1 MSQYLNR
8 CATFLA
14 AVMFVPV
21 LGAVAVDT
29 TGSPDAVGAESAA
42 PGLRRVAGDLVRV
55 AASSRVESLASDLAV
70 VAASQIDGIVPV
82 EIPRFAAIGVSSDNG
97 DPVEGG
103 SSGLGVE
110 LNDDLFMEPASPDDA
125 VADTNAANDA
135 GQKADEPVNPPV
147 SENGTAG
154 EVPVEDAEEA
164 GDDAV
169 PPGPRIE
176 PEPVTTEA
184 NASLATQIRA
194 LIRGGDAGV
203 DPVAA
208 AGVTSPQAP
217 AKPFA
222 EDLSKMSAPP
232 VQPPTAPVLPGGGME
247 QPPALPAPPPVPPQR
262 PKYQG
267 DPLEQIVNIDFRE
280 MDLTNVVALLAH
292 KADINVIA
300 GTDLR
305 GTVTANLRNVPLR
318 QALETA
324 LRMNN
329 LGMIVEEGIYRIVPY
344 EDAMAV
350 NRITEILKL
359 ENANADD
366 IGKVLNDVSK
376 GMGDRAG
383 YSITSNKSANLLI
396 ITAPKH
402 RIQELISLAKSL
414 DMEKPILPTVTEAL
428 PLSYSEPKDVL
439 KIIEPMLSPDFGKAS
454 ADDRARHVIVTDIP
468 VVIEQVKTLIA
479 SLDMPVKQ
487 VMIETLVVDILL
499 NDEADTGVKWL
510 FDTLQRQS
518 RANAAIGPDAPSVG
532 TLQDLALETSMDVL
546 QNPGSLLNFG
556 LLTKN
561 IDWKGAIQMEVR
573 NRNGRLVSNP
583 VVLTVEN
590 QQAQISI
597 SQEIPYIELRQTQQ
611 GGSQTTT
618 SFKEVGTV
626 LSVTPQVT
634 HDNHIICKIEGK
646 ESATSGEFQGVPI
659 EDKREIMST
668 MRMANGQT
676 IFIGGLRKND
686 NNSTVRK
693 VPILGDIPMAGVMF
707 RSNARRE
714 RINELLVFI
723 TCNVLDESLSL
734 TERQKQ
740 AIADAHPADPKVD
753 ALQTVGYDIM
763 HPSAVKRPQMKWR
776 RGE

>member
-8 CATFLA
+8 CATYMALIMLA
-14 AVMFVPV
+14 PL
-21 LGAVAVDT
+21 LGAAADGV
-29 TGSPDAVGAESAA
+29 SPGTPSPRPDETASS
-42 PGLRRVAGDLVRV
+42 LQRVAGDLGHVSASGRMEAVTSDLASV
-55 AASSRVESLASDLAV
+55 AASRME
-70 VAASQIDGIVPV
+70 GIVP
-82 EIPRFAAIGVSSDNG
+82 EEPGRFAAIGTRLDDENSVEEEVVDDSVPSD
-97 DPVEGG
+97 GG
-103 SSGLGVE
+103 QAEVPQPPE
-110 LNDDLFMEPASPDDA
+110 KASPVSDA
-125 VADTNAANDA
+125 AAPA
-135 GQKADEPVNPPV
+135 KSPETAA
-147 SENGTAG
+147 SEEKDAG
-154 EVPVEDAEEA
+154 EVPVEEA
-164 GDDAV
+164 GDAGDETE
-169 PPGPRIE
+169 PPGPRSV
-176 PEPVTTEA
+176 PQPVTTEA

-194 LIRGGDAGV
+194 LIRGGEAGT
-203 DPVAA
+203 DPVVSG
-208 AGVTSPQAP
+208 GVTSGAAP
-217 AKPFA
+217 AKPAA
-222 EDLSKMSAPP
+222 EDISQMSAPP
-232 VQPPTAPVLPGGGME
+232 VQPPSVSAPVLPPGGGDA
-247 QPPALPAPPPVPPQR
+247 QAPPPPAIPPAAPVR
-262 PKYQG
+262 PKFQG

-329 LGMIVEEGIYRIVPY
+329 LGMVEEEGIYRIVPY

-350 NRITEILKL
+350 NRMTEIVKL
-359 ENANADD
+359 DNAKAEDV
-366 IGKVLNDVSK
+366 GKVLTDVSK

-383 YSITSNKSANLLI
+383 YSITSNKAANLLV

-414 DMEKPILPTVTEAL
+414 DLEKPVLPTVTEAI

-439 KIIEPMLSPDFGKAS
+439 KIVEPMLSPDFGKAS
-454 ADDRARHVIVTDIP
+454 ADDRARHIIITDIP

-487 VMIETLVVDILL
+487 VMIETMVVDILL

-518 RANAAIGPDAPSVG
+518 RANAAIGPDAPTVG
-532 TLQDLALETSMDVL
+532 TLQDLALETSMDVM

-561 IDWKGAIQMEVR
+561 LDWKGAIQMEVR

-590 QQAQISI
+590 QMAQISI

-659 EDKREIMST
+659 EDKREIIST

-686 NNSTVRK
+686 NNSSVRK

-707 RSNARRE
+707 RTNQRRE

-723 TCNVLDESLSL
+723 TCNVLDEQTSL
-734 TERQKQ
+734 TERQQ
-740 AIADAHPADPKVD
+740 QVISDAHPADPKVD

-763 HPSAVKRPQMKWR
+763 HPTAVKRPQMKWR